1 MQNSGGGT
9 LGSAEGKEVRQL
21 DRSPEVRKAG
31 GQAIYVIADSAADP
45 QSQDSE
51 MQKHGGQSDVED
63 DTNPLPQ
70 SLPRGR
76 DVKRSSSRFTL
87 HSSLN
92 KKVAFTLAEVLI
104 TLGII
109 GVVAAITI
117 PAIVANYQKHVTV
130 VQLKKAYTVFSQ
142 ALERSVQDNGEVEY
156 WDWQNLDT
164 ANQNFG
170 EKYILPYLKG
180 VSKADNAVRWKS
192 LDGSFNDNWGSGIF
206 TGGYMYSTSDGMLFK
221 FSGLPSLN
229 DPVNIRKTHLRIVI
243 DINGRRGPNRYGR
256 DVFMFSIFPFYEDFK
271 GKLVP
276 GTNDQCGNGL
286 IHNTQSR
293 DYLLSQGCW
302 TCKSDHSGTGYAC
315 AALIMKDGWQIK
327 DDYPW

>member
-1 MQNSGGGT
+1 MERRNT
-9 LGSAEGKEVRQL
+9 VDVCNGSTILPPSLCPQL
-21 DRSPEVRKAG
+21 ARA
-31 GQAIYVIADSAADP
+31 
-45 QSQDSE
+45 
-51 MQKHGGQSDVED
+51 
-63 DTNPLPQ
+63 T
-70 SLPRGR
+70 LPRN
-76 DVKRSSSRFTL
+76 DKFSSRFTL
-87 HSSLN
+87 HPSLN
-92 KKVAFTLAEVLI
+92 KKAAFTLAEVLI

-117 PAIVANYQKHVTV
+117 PSFIANYQKHVTV

-180 VSKADNAVRWKS
+180 VSDADMAVNWKS
-192 LDGSFNDNWGSGIF
+192 LDGSINNFGSNIF
-206 TGGYMYSTSDGMLFK
+206 TGGNMYSTSDGMLFR
-221 FSGLPSLN
+221 FSGLQYFN
-229 DPVNIRKTHLRIVI
+229 DPVNIRKTHLRVVI

-256 DVFMFSIFPFYEDFK
+256 DVFIFSIFPFYEAFK

-276 GTNDQCGNGL
+276 GTNDQCGDGV
-286 IHNTQSR
+286 IHNSKPR
-293 DYLLSQGCW
+293 DYLVSQGCW
-302 TCKSDHSGTGYAC
+302 TCKSDYSGTGYAC